1 MSQSEIKKP
10 LTVGIDNFFQFPLR
24 VRMTTAIIPVGLIF
38 LIGGLASPSWSR
50 SELSQLG
57 LWKYCIFSDIFTC
70 CNNLPGG
77 SPGWVKATIV
87 FHIFGM
93 LGGAVCLLVTIFT
106 MCVSKFKFH
115 TRVHHAI
122 WISSALTVFC
132 LAISVGIFSANYH
145 KESWLSGHYT
155 SAGFHITVCAC
166 VAFLAICVAMII
178 FSFQGHNRVQD
189 IFNYMTPIN
198 WTKYNQ
204 DRSLEAWL
212 SHIDP
217 GLDKIEINEVSKR
230 EKDAIVQLIN
240 RTWKPHLAGQGRDAQ
255 QKGYSQM
262 KVVKVERIEN
272 PSLFLKYAQN
282 RHHLLRRLETS
293 NRPFE
298 FPGMTRH
305 GPIETTANMN
315 KNVFADIHPEINE
328 HYLFHGTSD
337 AIVRAIAY
345 GGLDAR
351 LARDGMFGRGI
362 YAAECPT
369 KSDHYTG
376 KDMLNLKMIVVR
388 MLLGEV
394 YVTNVQYAFQR
405 PPCKQCILQTGH
417 LGLCNNSAHKQDMF
431 DSVMAAINGKHREFI
446 TYEQNSCSSYP
457 EYIITYNRE

>member
-1 MSQSEIKKP
+1 MSEDETKNP
-10 LTVGIDNFFQFPLR
+10 LIVGIDNFFQFPLR

-38 LIGGLASPSWSR
+38 LIGGLGSPSWSR

-57 LWKYCIFSDIFTC
+57 LWKYCVFSDMFTC
-70 CNNLPGG
+70 CDNLPGG

-93 LGGAVCLLVTIFT
+93 FGGAVCLLFTIFT
-106 MCVSKFKFH
+106 MCVSNFKFH

-166 VAFLAICVAMII
+166 VVFLAICVAMLI
-178 FSFQGHNRVQD
+178 FSFQDHNRVQD
-189 IFNYMTPIN
+189 ISNYMTPIN

-217 GLDKIEINEVSKR
+217 RLDKIEINEASTR
-230 EKDAIVQLIN
+230 EKDAIVQLIS
-240 RTWKPHLAGQGRDAQ
+240 RTWKPHLAGKGRDAQ
-255 QKGYSQM
+255 QRGYSQM

-282 RHHLLRRLETS
+282 RHDLLRRLDTT
-293 NRPFE
+293 NRPFK
-298 FPGMTRH
+298 FPGMTQH
-305 GPIETTANMN
+305 GPIETTVNMN
-315 KNVFADIHPEINE
+315 KNVFADIYPEINE

-337 AIVRAIAY
+337 ATVRAIAY

-351 LARDGMFGRGI
+351 LAGDGMFGRGI

-376 KDMLNLKMIVVR
+376 TDMTNLKMIVVR
-388 MLLGEV
+388 MLLGEI
-394 YVTNVQYAFQR
+394 YVTNVQYSFKK
-405 PPCKQCILQTGH
+405 PPCKQCVPGH
-417 LGLCNNSAHKQDMF
+417 LGSCDKLAHKQGIF
-431 DSVMAAINGKHREFI
+431 DSVMAAIYGKHREFI